1 MAVPDIG
8 IFHPQI
14 VHFVIAF
21 LGLGVVA
28 RVLSLLPLGERFRF
42 LGPMATTLLILGALA
57 SVAAVQSGTNAHG
70 PVERIPGARDAVTEH
85 EEWGERTRNIFLGI
99 AVLEIAALLFA
110 SRRKLA
116 QGLRVVTALG
126 GLVGLW
132 AVYEVGDLGG
142 DIVYEHA
149 GGPGIRSGKPEDVR
163 NLLVAGLYHNA
174 RLARDAGKKDEA
186 ARLTDELML
195 QMPDDPTVRFLGVES
210 QIKDRG
216 EPRAALLTLAA
227 MDLPADDVRLQMR
240 KAMLSADAYRALGA
254 PDSATAML
262 QALVQR
268 YPDNPRVKAMVERAM
283 KQEGEAK

>member
-1 MAVPDIG
+1 MAVPNIG
-8 IFHPQI
+8 VFHPQI

-21 LGLGVVA
+21 LCLGVVA
-28 RVLSLLPLGERFRF
+28 RALSILPLGDRWRF
-42 LGPMATTLLILGALA
+42 LGPMAATLLILGALA

-70 PVERIPGARDAVTEH
+70 PVERIPGAREVVSEH
-85 EEWGERTRNIFLGI
+85 EEWGERTRNVFVGI

-116 QGLRVVTALG
+116 RGLTIVTALG

-132 AVYEVGDLGG
+132 LVYEVGDIGG
-142 DIVYEHA
+142 DIVYQHA
-149 GGPGIRSGKPEDVR
+149 GGVGIRSGKPEDVR

-186 ARLTDELML
+186 ARLTDELMR

-210 QIKDRG
+210 QIRDR
-216 EPRAALLTLAA
+216 EAPRAALVTLET
-227 MDLPADDVRLQMR
+227 MDVPADDVRLQMR
-240 KAMLSADAYRALGA
+240 KAMLAADAYRALGV

-262 QALVQR
+262 KALEQR
-268 YPDNPRVKAMVERAM
+268 FPDNPRIKGMVERAM
-283 KQEGEAK
+283 QPEGGGR

>member
-1 MAVPDIG
+1 MPDIG

-14 VHFVIAF
+14 VHFVI
-21 LGLGVVA
+21 GLLYVGAAA

-42 LGPMATTLLILGALA
+42 LSPMATTLLILGALA
-57 SVAAVQSGTNAHG
+57 AIAAVQSGTNAHG
-70 PVERIPGARDAVTEH
+70 PVERIPGAREIVSEH
-85 EEWGERTRNIFLGI
+85 EEWGERTRNVFVGI

-126 GLVGLW
+126 CLVGFW
-132 AVYEVGDLGG
+132 VVFEVGDLGG

-149 GGPGIRSGKPEDVR
+149 GGPGIRSGKPEDIKNV
-163 NLLVAGLYHNA
+163 LVAGLYHSA
-174 RLARDAGKKDEA
+174 RLARDAGRKDEA
-186 ARLTDELML
+186 ARLTDELVR
-195 QMPDDPTVRFLGVES
+195 QMPDDPSVRFLGVES

-216 EPRAALLTLAA
+216 ESRAALLALEA
-227 MDLPADDVRLQMR
+227 MNVPADDVRLQMR

-262 QALVQR
+262 QGLLQR
-268 YPDNPRVKAMVERAM
+268 YPDNPRIKEMVERAM
-283 KQEGEAK
+283 KPEGERK

>member
-1 MAVPDIG
+1 MPDIG

-14 VHFVIAF
+14 VHFVIGF
-21 LGLGVVA
+21 LCLGVVA

-42 LGPMATTLLILGALA
+42 LGPMAATLLILGALA

-70 PVERIPGARDAVTEH
+70 PVERIPGAREAVQEH
-85 EEWGERTRNIFLGI
+85 EEWGERTRNVFLGI
-99 AVLEIAALLFA
+99 AVLEIGALLFA

-126 GLVGLW
+126 GLFGLW

-142 DIVYEHA
+142 DIVYEHG

-174 RLARDAGKKDEA
+174 RMARDAGRKDEA

-195 QMPDDPTVRFLGVES
+195 QMPDDPAVRFLGVES
-210 QIKDRG
+210 QIKDR
-216 EPRAALLTLAA
+216 EAPRTALLALAA
-227 MDLPADDVRLQMR
+227 MEVPADDVRLQMR
-240 KAMLSADAYRALGA
+240 RATLTADAYRALGA
-254 PDSATAML
+254 PDSAGAAL

-268 YPDNPRVKAMVERAM
+268 FPDNPRVKAMVERAM
-283 KQEGEAK
+283 KPEGGTR